1 MDYVKIGYRDYIA
14 SLESNDI
21 IMGFDAFNIENID
34 RYPLYFSVVDKDER
48 VYGKF
53 HIAKVIR
60 DKNYDIE
67 KLIYKGYFED
77 RGEWTAT
84 VYNVEYSSLQDEEEN
99 KMMEF

>member
-1 MDYVKIGYRDYIA
+1 MDYVKVGYRDYIA

-53 HIAKVIR
+53 HIANVIR
-60 DKNYDIE
+60 DKNHDIE

-84 VYNVEYSSLQDEEEN
+84 VYNVEYNDDETE
-99 KMMEF
+99 

>member
-1 MDYVKIGYRDYIA
+1 MDYAKIDYRDYITD
-14 SLESNDI
+14 LVSNDI

-34 RYPLYFSVVDKDER
+34 RYPLYFSVVDKDEK
-48 VYGKF
+48 VYGTF

-67 KLIYKGYFED
+67 KLIYKGTFEG

-84 VYNVEYSSLQDEEEN
+84 VYNVEYDFDENE
-99 KMMEF
+99 

>member
-1 MDYVKIGYRDYIA
+1 MDYVKIGYRDYIT

-53 HIAKVIR
+53 HIANVIR
-60 DKNYDIE
+60 DKNYNIE

-84 VYNVEYSSLQDEEEN
+84 VYNVEYDFDENE
-99 KMMEF
+99 

>member
-21 IMGFDAFNIENID
+21 IIGFDAFNIENID

-60 DKNYDIE
+60 DKNYNIE

-84 VYNVEYSSLQDEEEN
+84 VYNVEYNDDETE
-99 KMMEF
+99 